1 MSKGGYDR
9 HITIFSPEGRL
20 YQIEYAFKAV
30 KEAGLTS
37 LGLRGQNSVVLVG
50 QKKVPDK
57 LVDPTSVTNTYP
69 VTPEIGCIVTGKQAD
84 GVAQVQR
91 TRQEAAEFKHNNG
104 YSIPVHYLAKRMGSI
119 NQVYTQ
125 HARMR
130 AYGVISI
137 IAGVDDEKGPMLY
150 KIDPAGTCLG
160 YKGCAAGEK
169 FEACENYME
178 KQLASNPVLDTTQT
192 IELAILTLQQALA
205 VDLKANEIEVGVVE
219 GTQRFRMLS
228 EEQIDEHLIAIAE
241 RD

>member
-30 KEAGLTS
+30 KESGLTS
-37 LGLRGQNSVVLVG
+37 LGLRGTNSCVVVG
-50 QKKVPDK
+50 QKKIPDK
-57 LVDPTSVTNTYP
+57 LVDPSSVTNVYP
-69 VTPEIGCIVTGKQAD
+69 ITPNIGCIVTGKPAD

-104 YSIPVHYLAKRMGSI
+104 YEIPVHYLAKRMATL

-130 AYGVISI
+130 AYGVVSI
-137 IAGVDDEKGPMLY
+137 LAGVDDEKGPMLY
-150 KIDPAGTCLG
+150 KVDPAGGNFG

-169 FEACENYME
+169 FEACENFLE
-178 KQLASNPVLDTTQT
+178 KRLKDNPDLNTEQT
-192 IELAILTLQQALA
+192 IQLAILTLQTALA
-205 VDLKANEIEVGVVE
+205 VDLKATEIEVGVVV
-219 GTQRFRMLS
+219 GSGR
-228 EEQIDEHLIAIAE
+228 
-241 RD
+241 